1 MAFSDGSTVSTF
13 FRQEAIG
20 MSRFS
25 LVLGLAA
32 VCVSAAPRAQ
42 QPPAALERYAL
53 PADVTFPE
61 GIAYDPARGVVY
73 TGSALTGALV
83 RIDVKTRQSEPV
95 TPAGALVPAG
105 STTFPAV
112 LGMKLDAANRL
123 WVAGGRTGRMF
134 LIDAANGRVL
144 KQFEVPSP
152 AGSLVNDVALVGTT
166 GYFTDTRTPTLWRVE
181 ARGDQIGELEPW
193 LRFDG
198 TPLQY
203 DSSAN
208 LNGIAATP
216 DGRSLIVVQMGKG
229 LLFRIDVASKTVA
242 PIDTAGADLTGA
254 DGLVLDGRTLYVV
267 RQPAAEIATVAL
279 SEDLTKG
286 TVTSRFKD
294 TQLAW
299 PATAAKV
306 GDRLLVVNTQFNT
319 RTKKTETLPF
329 TILSVPLARLAAG
342 R

>member
-1 MAFSDGSTVSTF
+1 
-13 FRQEAIG
+13 
-20 MSRFS
+20 MSRLS
-25 LVLGLAA
+25 LVLTLAL
-32 VCVSAAPRAQ
+32 CVSAAPVAQ
-42 QPPAALERYAL
+42 QPAALERYEL
-53 PADVTFPE
+53 PAEITFPE
-61 GIAYDPARGVVY
+61 GIAYDPARGVLY
-73 TGSALTGALV
+73 TASAVTGALV
-83 RIDVKTRQSEPV
+83 RVDLKTRQSQPV
-95 TPAGALVPAG
+95 TAAEALVPAG

-112 LGMKLDAANRL
+112 LGMKLDGANRL

-134 LIDAANGRVL
+134 LVDAAGGRVL

-152 AGSLVNDVALVGTT
+152 AGSLVNDVALIGTA
-166 GYFTDTRTPTLWRVE
+166 GYFTDTRTPTLWRIE

-193 LRFDG
+193 LRFEG
-198 TPLQY
+198 TVLQY
-203 DSSAN
+203 DASAG

-229 LLFRIDVASKTVA
+229 LLFRIDVGTKTVSA
-242 PIDTAGADLTGA
+242 IDTAGADLTGA

-286 TVTSRFKD
+286 TVAARFKD
-294 TQLAW
+294 AQLAW

-319 RTKKTETLPF
+319 RASKTPTLPF
-329 TILSVPLARLAAG
+329 TILSVPLSRLAPPK
-342 R
+342 

>member
-1 MAFSDGSTVSTF
+1 VLLTFAALSVS
-13 FRQEAIG
+13 I
-20 MSRFS
+20 
-25 LVLGLAA
+25 
-32 VCVSAAPRAQ
+32 PIRAQ
-42 QPPAALERYAL
+42 TPAGQAPALDRYAL
-53 PADVTFPE
+53 SSEITFPE
-61 GIAYDPARGVVY
+61 GIAYDSARGVVY
-73 TGSALTGALV
+73 TASAVTGAIV
-83 RIDVKTRQSEPV
+83 RVDLKTRQSAVV
-95 TPAGALVPAG
+95 TPAGVLVPAG
-105 STTFPAV
+105 STTFPGV
-112 LGMKLDAANRL
+112 LGMKLDSANRL

-134 LIDAANGRVL
+134 VIDAATGRVL
-144 KQFEVPSP
+144 KQVEVPTP
-152 AGSLVNDVALVGTT
+152 AGSLINDVALIGTT

-181 ARGDQIGELEPW
+181 ARGDQIGDLEPW

-203 DSSAN
+203 DSAAN

-229 LLFRIDVASKTVA
+229 LLFRIDVATKAVSA
-242 PIDTAGADLTGA
+242 IDTAGADLTGA

-267 RQPAAEIATVAL
+267 RQPAAEIVTVTL

-286 TVTSRFKD
+286 TVAARFKD
-294 TQLAW
+294 DQLAW

-306 GDRLLVVNTQFNT
+306 GDRLLVVNTQFNM

-329 TILSVPLARLAAG
+329 TVLSVPLSRLAAP